1 MSALGRKVTVDEA
14 DGAAIERRLHRV
26 GRFVRLARA
35 LEAGGFY
42 NGSKVLRAGADREL
56 TIVAAPAA
64 QLAHDEVAAE
74 IDELAGDL
82 AAAGYPSWFGRQL
95 GVTAAAVRADESI
108 PFQSAPPAWSC
119 RVCGELFLDIPPTT
133 CPTCEAPAIGF
144 RNHEAVWYLELSDR
158 SSTVDAL
165 AHGPSQIGRVL
176 QGRTDEQLD
185 RRPRPAEWS
194 ARETLEHIT
203 GAEELLSARIRRM
216 LDEEDPELVAWQ
228 PGEAP
233 PPSDE
238 ATHHRPDAGAQEL
251 FEHYRRLR
259 LANVAVLRGLDAAS
273 WQRTG
278 RHPEWGP
285 VTVLSQA
292 SYFAR
297 HQAAHQAQLAAAVE
311 GRVPGEPRPVGA

>member
-1 MSALGRKVTVDEA
+1 M
-14 DGAAIERRLHRV
+14 

-203 GAEELLSARIRRM
+203 RRPTRPRTIGLMPVPRSCSSTIGACVWRTWPSCEGSMQR
-216 LDEEDPELVAWQ
+216 
-228 PGEAP
+228 PGSEPAAI
-233 PPSDE
+233 PS
-238 ATHHRPDAGAQEL
+238 G
-251 FEHYRRLR
+251 
-259 LANVAVLRGLDAAS
+259 
-273 WQRTG
+273 
-278 RHPEWGP
+278 GP
-285 VTVLSQA
+285 
-292 SYFAR
+292 
-297 HQAAHQAQLAAAVE
+297 
-311 GRVPGEPRPVGA
+311 

>member
-1 MSALGRKVTVDEA
+1 MAKLNGYLDDYAYLAHGLLCLHDATGDKKWLDEA
-14 DGAAIERRLHRV
+14 KKLTDVMLKFYHDEK
-26 GRFVRLARA
+26 
-35 LEAGGFY
+35 AGGFY

-144 RNHEAVWYLELSDR
+144 RNHEAVWYLEPSDR

-176 QGRTDEQLD
+176 EGRTDEQLD

-203 GAEELLSARIRRM
+203 GAEELLSA
-216 LDEEDPELVAWQ
+216 
-228 PGEAP
+228 
-233 PPSDE
+233 
-238 ATHHRPDAGAQEL
+238 
-251 FEHYRRLR
+251 
-259 LANVAVLRGLDAAS
+259 
-273 WQRTG
+273 
-278 RHPEWGP
+278 
-285 VTVLSQA
+285 
-292 SYFAR
+292 
-297 HQAAHQAQLAAAVE
+297 
-311 GRVPGEPRPVGA
+311 

>member
-165 AHGPSQIGRVL
+165 AHGPSPRRVR
-176 QGRTDEQLD
+176 Q
-185 RRPRPAEWS
+185 
-194 ARETLEHIT
+194 
-203 GAEELLSARIRRM
+203 
-216 LDEEDPELVAWQ
+216 
-228 PGEAP
+228 
-233 PPSDE
+233 
-238 ATHHRPDAGAQEL
+238 
-251 FEHYRRLR
+251 
-259 LANVAVLRGLDAAS
+259 
-273 WQRTG
+273 
-278 RHPEWGP
+278 
-285 VTVLSQA
+285 
-292 SYFAR
+292 
-297 HQAAHQAQLAAAVE
+297 
-311 GRVPGEPRPVGA
+311 

>member
-1 MSALGRKVTVDEA
+1 MPAVAFLDAVSTKV
-14 DGAAIERRLHRV
+14 
-26 GRFVRLARA
+26 RA
-35 LEAGGFY
+35 EMQVVLEA
-42 NGSKVLRAGADREL
+42 
-56 TIVAAPAA
+56 VA
-64 QLAHDEVAAE
+64 
-74 IDELAGDL
+74 
-82 AAAGYPSWFGRQL
+82 
-95 GVTAAAVRADESI
+95 
-108 PFQSAPPAWSC
+108 
-119 RVCGELFLDIPPTT
+119 
-133 CPTCEAPAIGF
+133 
-144 RNHEAVWYLELSDR
+144 
-158 SSTVDAL
+158 
-165 AHGPSQIGRVL
+165 
-176 QGRTDEQLD
+176 
-185 RRPRPAEWS
+185 
-194 ARETLEHIT
+194 
-203 GAEELLSARIRRM
+203 
-216 LDEEDPELVAWQ
+216 
-228 PGEAP
+228 EAP